1 MENPIQCRPIE
12 NPFATSAGSTPL
24 VMLLADTEVDVGA
37 TFRSRNLLSDTIVN
51 IKIPETIA
59 ITSGFVSLSIN
70 DSGDASSERALVT
83 QNSLTYPSSESSQV
97 RRALIPLV
105 TSIQT
110 TVPTQSVI
118 PPQTTAVPATI
129 SQPDLHVPTSVTSTI
144 VVNPQTVIPVPHQ
157 NQVVQVSL
165 AGMTRTIPII
175 PRPIHA
181 GREKQAVVLQALQW
195 DTMLHEAVKVNTMR
209 SARPSKIQDVQS
221 NI

>member
-83 QNSLTYPSSESSQV
+83 QNSLTHPSSESSQV

-118 PPQTTAVPATI
+118 PPQTTAAPATI
-129 SQPDLHVPTSVTSTI
+129 SQPDLPYFGHIHHCRQSANRHSCPTSESSCSSVFSWYDSHDTHHS
-144 VVNPQTVIPVPHQ
+144 PPH
-157 NQVVQVSL
+157 
-165 AGMTRTIPII
+165 TR
-175 PRPIHA
+175 RA
-181 GREKQAVVLQALQW
+181 
-195 DTMLHEAVKVNTMR
+195 
-209 SARPSKIQDVQS
+209 
-221 NI
+221 